1 MSSEEEDE
9 KPIPRTRKTP
19 IIINPNDPMYILT
32 REIERLSNEYYIEL
46 PKKRSELAKAIDL
59 IRRQNLDKCIKSN
72 PDTLNRAHEQLKL
85 LNEQLQN
92 LYTERTNKYE
102 MELQKNPEY
111 QKLNTDLE
119 QMNKYK
125 ETILIQIREKQLEI
139 NSIRYAPPRLLSDL
153 PSSDEDEEDFVPL
166 RRGFQPI
173 KLTPAQNAKL
183 EAIIADLQPYLLQQ
197 TEIES
202 NIHELEKNKREYTIN
217 FYENYLKEPI
227 DLIRKQSSSLRLIIQ
242 NFEKECLEKME
253 KTDHKYIELSQ
264 TIVELDS
271 ELRLKLKALNMKI
284 EEKEQ
289 FQKKQ
294 YKSLTPG
301 GRLKR
306 KSRIGKSRIG
316 KSRRSNTKF

>member
-9 KPIPRTRKTP
+9 KPIPRTRETP

-32 REIERLSNEYYIEL
+32 REIDRLNYEYYIEL
-46 PKKRSELAKAIDL
+46 PIKRSELVKAIDL
-59 IRRQNLDKCIKSN
+59 IRRQNLDKCIKSY
-72 PDTLNRAHEQLKL
+72 PDTVNRAHEQLKL

-139 NSIRYAPPRLLSDL
+139 HSIRYLSVL
-153 PSSDEDEEDFVPL
+153 PSSDDDEEDIVPL
-166 RRGFQPI
+166 RRSFQPR

-217 FYENYLKEPI
+217 FHENYLKEPI

-264 TIVELDS
+264 AIVELDS
-271 ELRLKLKALNMKI
+271 ELRLKREALNMKI

-289 FQKKQ
+289 LQKKQ

-306 KSRIGKSRIG
+306 KSRIGKSRRS